1 MASSKAAMPGQEEK
15 IDPEVAREEMISAFE
30 DSTKNLKSNTSY
42 YEAERRPE
50 AIGVTVPVQMQS
62 LLAHVGYPRLYVDS
76 IAERQSVEGFRLGGA
91 DQADEELWSWWQANN
106 LDIEAPLGYTD
117 AFIHGRSYITISQP
131 DPQIDLGW
139 DPTIPIIRV
148 EPPTRMY
155 AEIDPRV
162 GKVSKAIRVAY
173 NSEGNEIQAA
183 TLYTMNDTYGWYKAD
198 GEWQQWFQYTHGL
211 MAVPVVPLPNRT
223 RLSDLYGTTEITP
236 ELRSMTDAAA
246 RVLMLMQATAELM
259 GVPQRLIFGIKPE
272 EIGVDA
278 ATGQTFFDAYLA
290 RILAFEDA
298 DGKIQQFSAAELGN
312 FTNALDQIAKQV
324 AAYTGL
330 PPQYLSTAAD
340 NPASAEAIRAAES
353 RLIKKVERKNS
364 IFGGAWEDAM
374 RLAYRMMKG
383 GDVPPNYQQMETVW
397 LDPSTPTYAAKAD
410 AAVKLYGNGVGVI
423 PKEQARIDMGYSIT
437 EREDMRVWDEQEA
450 AAGLG
455 MMGTMFAT
463 DPTGSG
469 TPKPVTAGDAKPSL
483 TAKPVP
489 AQVVP
494 KGTSPAPAKK

>member
-1 MASSKAAMPGQEEK
+1 MTAPLPGQEEVVNP
-15 IDPEVAREEMISAFE
+15 DEAREDMISAFE
-30 DSTKNLKSNTSY
+30 DSTKALASNTSY

-50 AIGVTVPVQMQS
+50 AIGVTVPVQMQK

-76 IAERQSVEGFRLGGA
+76 IAERQAVEGFRIGDA
-91 DQADEELWSWWQANN
+91 DEADEELWSWWQANN

-117 AFIHGRSYITISQP
+117 AYVHGRSYITLAMP
-131 DPQIDLGW
+131 DPAIDIGW
-139 DPTIPIIRV
+139 DPAVPIIRV

-155 AEIDPRV
+155 AEIDPRI
-162 GKVSKAIRVAY
+162 GKPSKAIRVAY
-173 NSEGNEIQAA
+173 NQTGDEITAA
-183 TLYTMNDTYGWYKAD
+183 TLYTLNDTYGWFKAD
-198 GEWQQWFQYTHGL
+198 GEWQPWFQYTHGL

-223 RLSDLYGTTEITP
+223 RLSDLYGTSEITP

-278 ATGQTFFDAYLA
+278 ETGQTFFDAYLA

-298 DGKIQQFSAAELGN
+298 DGKIQQFSAAELSN

-340 NPASAEAIRAAES
+340 NPASAEAIRASES

-364 IFGGAWEDAM
+364 IFGGAWEEAM
-374 RLAYRMMKG
+374 RLAWRMAKG
-383 GDVPPNYQQMETVW
+383 GEVPPDMQRMETIW
-397 LDPSTPTYAAKAD
+397 RDPSTPTYAAKAD
-410 AAVKLYGNGVGVI
+410 AATKLYGNGTGVI
-423 PKEQARIDMGYSIT
+423 PRERARIDMGYSVQ
-437 EREDMRVWDEQEA
+437 EREEMRRWDEEEA
-450 AAGLG
+450 ALGLG
-455 MMGTMFAT
+455 LVGTMYSS
-463 DPTGSG
+463 DPSAAG
-469 TPKPVTAGDAKPSL
+469 KPAL
-483 TAKPVP
+483 EAKPV
-489 AQVVP
+489 AAEVVP
-494 KGTSPAPAKK
+494 K

>member
-1 MASSKAAMPGQEEK
+1 MTTTASLPGQED
-15 IDPEVAREEMISAFE
+15 ITDPEAARDDMISAFE
-30 DSTKNLKSNTSY
+30 ESIRSMKSNTSY

-76 IAERQSVEGFRLGGA
+76 IAERQAVEGFRLGGA
-91 DQADEELWSWWQANN
+91 DSADEELWAWWQANN

-117 AFIHGRSYITISQP
+117 AYIHGRSYITLASP
-131 DPQIDLGW
+131 DPQIDIGW
-139 DPTIPIIRV
+139 DPTVPLIRV

-162 GKVSKAIRVAY
+162 GKVSKAVRVAY
-173 NSEGNEIQAA
+173 NATGDEIQAA
-183 TLYTMNDTYGWYKAD
+183 TLYGLNDTWGWYKAE
-198 GEWQQWFQYTHGL
+198 GQWTPWFQYTHGL

-272 EIGVDA
+272 EIGVDSE
-278 ATGQTFFDAYLA
+278 TGQTFFDAYLA

-298 DGKIQQFSAAELGN
+298 DGKIQQFSAAELAN

-324 AAYTGL
+324 ASYTGL

-353 RLIKKVERKNS
+353 RLIKKVERKNL
-364 IFGGAWEDAM
+364 IFGGAWEEAM

-383 GDVPPNYQQMETVW
+383 GDMTPDMQLMETIW
-397 LDPSTPTYAAKAD
+397 RNPSTPTYAAKAD
-410 AAVKLYGNGVGVI
+410 AASKLYANGTGVI
-423 PKEQARIDMGYSIT
+423 PRERARIDMGYSIT
-437 EREDMRVWDEQEA
+437 EREEMRKWDEEEA
-450 AAGLG
+450 AMGLG
-455 MMGTMFAT
+455 LVGTMYSTDGAT
-463 DPTGSG
+463 Q
-469 TPKPVTAGDAKPSL
+469 AKPGL
-483 TAKPVP
+483 KAQPVQAQIGTKNKPPADTA
-489 AQVVP
+489 
-494 KGTSPAPAKK
+494 AKK

>member
-1 MASSKAAMPGQEEK
+1 VTAPLPGQEEVVNP
-15 IDPEVAREEMISAFE
+15 DEAREDMISAFE
-30 DSTKNLKSNTSY
+30 DSTKALASNTSY

-50 AIGVTVPVQMQS
+50 AIGVTVPVQMQK

-76 IAERQSVEGFRLGGA
+76 IAERQAVEGFRIGDA
-91 DQADEELWSWWQANN
+91 DEADEELWSWWQANN

-117 AFIHGRSYITISQP
+117 AYVHGRSYITLAMP
-131 DPQIDLGW
+131 DPAIDIGW
-139 DPTIPIIRV
+139 DPAVPIIRV

-155 AEIDPRV
+155 AEIDPRI
-162 GKVSKAIRVAY
+162 GKPSKAIRVAY
-173 NSEGNEIQAA
+173 NQTGDEITAA
-183 TLYTMNDTYGWYKAD
+183 TLYTLNDTYGWFKAD
-198 GEWQQWFQYTHGL
+198 GEWQPWFQYTHGL

-223 RLSDLYGTTEITP
+223 RLSDLYGTSEITP

-278 ATGQTFFDAYLA
+278 ETGQTFFDAYLA

-298 DGKIQQFSAAELGN
+298 DGKIQQFSAAELSN

-340 NPASAEAIRAAES
+340 NPASAEAIRASES

-364 IFGGAWEDAM
+364 IFGGAWEEAM
-374 RLAYRMMKG
+374 RLAWRMAKG
-383 GDVPPNYQQMETVW
+383 GEVPPDMQRMETIW
-397 LDPSTPTYAAKAD
+397 RDPSTPTYAAKAD
-410 AAVKLYGNGVGVI
+410 AATKLYGNGTGVI
-423 PKEQARIDMGYSIT
+423 PRERARIDMGYSVQ
-437 EREDMRVWDEQEA
+437 EREEMRRWDEEEA
-450 AAGLG
+450 ALGLG
-455 MMGTMFAT
+455 LVGTMYSS
-463 DPTGSG
+463 DPSAAG
-469 TPKPVTAGDAKPSL
+469 KPAL
-483 TAKPVP
+483 EAKPV
-489 AQVVP
+489 AAEVVP
-494 KGTSPAPAKK
+494 K

>member
-1 MASSKAAMPGQEEK
+1 MTAPLPGQEE
-15 IDPEVAREEMISAFE
+15 ISNPDEVREQMISQFE
-30 DSTKNLKSNTSY
+30 DASRNLRSNTSY

-76 IAERQSVEGFRLGGA
+76 IAERQAVEGFRMGDA
-91 DQADEELWSWWQANN
+91 EEADEELWSWWQANN

-117 AFIHGRSYITISQP
+117 AYVHGKSYITISQP
-131 DPQIDLGW
+131 DPQIDVGW
-139 DPTIPIIRV
+139 DQTVPIIRV

-155 AEIDPRV
+155 AEIDPRI

-173 NSEGNEIQAA
+173 NAEGNEIQAA
-183 TLYTMNDTYGWYKAD
+183 TLYTMNDTFGWYRAE
-198 GEWQQWFQYTHGL
+198 GEWVPWFNYTHGL
-211 MAVPVVPLPNRT
+211 QAVPVVPLPNRT
-223 RLSDLYGTTEITP
+223 RLSDLYGTSEITP

-272 EIGVDA
+272 EIGVDSE
-278 ATGQTFFDAYLA
+278 TGQTFFDAYLA
-290 RILAFEDA
+290 RILAFEDS
-298 DGKIQQFSAAELGN
+298 DGKIQQFSAAELAN

-353 RLIKKVERKNS
+353 RLIKKVERKNL
-364 IFGGAWEDAM
+364 IFGGAWEEAM

-383 GDVPPNYQQMETVW
+383 GDITPQMQRLETIW
-397 LDPSTPTYAAKAD
+397 RDPSTPTYAAKAD
-410 AAVKLYGNGVGVI
+410 AAVKLYSNGVGVI
-423 PKEQARIDMGYSIT
+423 PKEQARIDMGYSIAQ
-437 EREDMRVWDEQEA
+437 REEMRKWDEEEA
-450 AAGLG
+450 ALGLG
-455 MMGTMFAT
+455 LMGTMYSTDGAT
-463 DPTGSG
+463 Q
-469 TPKPVTAGDAKPSL
+469 AKPGL
-483 TAKPVP
+483 EAKPVQAEIGSKNKPP
-489 AQVVP
+489 AEA
-494 KGTSPAPAKK
+494 APA

>member
-1 MASSKAAMPGQEEK
+1 MTAPLPGQEEVE
-15 IDPEVAREEMISAFE
+15 DPDEAREQMISAFE
-30 DSTKNLKSNTSY
+30 DASRTLNSNTSY

-50 AIGVTVPVQMQS
+50 AIGVTVPVQMQG

-76 IAERQSVEGFRLGGA
+76 IAERQAVEGFRMGDA
-91 DQADEELWSWWQANN
+91 EEADEELWSWWQSNN

-117 AFIHGRSYITISQP
+117 AYVHGRSYITISQP

-139 DPTIPIIRV
+139 DPAIPIIKV
-148 EPPTRMY
+148 EPPTRMF
-155 AEIDPRV
+155 AEIDPRI

-173 NSEGNEIQAA
+173 NADGNEIQAA
-183 TLYTMNDTYGWYKAD
+183 TLYTMNDTYGWFRSE
-198 GEWQQWFQYTHGL
+198 GEWVPWFNYTHGL
-211 MAVPVVPLPNRT
+211 QAVPVVPLPNRT

-246 RVLMLMQATAELM
+246 RILMLMQATAELM

-272 EIGVDA
+272 EIGVDPD
-278 ATGQTFFDAYLA
+278 TGQTFFDAYLA

-298 DGKIQQFSAAELGN
+298 DGKIQQFSAAELAN

-330 PPQYLSTAAD
+330 PPQYLSTASD

-353 RLIKKVERKNS
+353 RLIKKVERKNL
-364 IFGGAWEDAM
+364 IFGGAWEEAM

-383 GDVPPNYQQMETVW
+383 GETPPDMMRMETIW
-397 LDPSTPTYAAKAD
+397 RDPATPTYAAKAD

-423 PKEQARIDMGYSIT
+423 PKEQARIDMGYSIAQ
-437 EREDMRVWDEQEA
+437 REEMRRWDEEEA
-450 AAGLG
+450 ALGLG
-455 MMGTMFAT
+455 LVGTMYSTDGAT
-463 DPTGSG
+463 Q
-469 TPKPVTAGDAKPSL
+469 AKPGL
-483 TAKPVP
+483 KAKPVEAEIGSKNKPP
-489 AQVVP
+489 AEA
-494 KGTSPAPAKK
+494 GA

>member
-1 MASSKAAMPGQEEK
+1 MTAPLPGQEDVVNPDE
-15 IDPEVAREEMISAFE
+15 AREQMISAFE
-30 DSTKNLKSNTSY
+30 DASRSLNTNTSY

-76 IAERQSVEGFRLGGA
+76 IAERQAVEGFRIGDA
-91 DQADEELWSWWQANN
+91 EEADEELWSWWQANN

-117 AFIHGRSYITISQP
+117 AYVHGKSYITISQP

-139 DPTIPIIRV
+139 DPNIPIIRV
-148 EPPTRMY
+148 EPSTRMY

-162 GKVSKAIRVAY
+162 GKVSRAIRVAY
-173 NSEGNEIQAA
+173 NAEGNEIQAA
-183 TLYTMNDTYGWYKAD
+183 TLYTLNDTFGWFRSEN
-198 GEWQQWFQYTHGL
+198 EWVPWFNYTHGL
-211 MAVPVVPLPNRT
+211 QAVPVVPLPNRT
-223 RLSDLYGTTEITP
+223 RLSDLYGTSEITP

-272 EIGVDA
+272 EIGVDSE
-278 ATGQTFFDAYLA
+278 TGQTFFDAYLA

-298 DGKIQQFSAAELGN
+298 DGKIQQFSAAELSN

-324 AAYTGL
+324 ASYTGL

-353 RLIKKVERKNS
+353 RLIKKVERKNL
-364 IFGGAWEDAM
+364 IFGGAWEEAM

-383 GDVPPNYQQMETVW
+383 GEVPPDMMRMETIW
-397 LDPSTPTYAAKAD
+397 RDPSTPTYAAKAD
-410 AAVKLYGNGVGVI
+410 AATKLYGNGVGVI
-423 PKEQARIDMGYSIT
+423 PKERARIDMGYTIA
-437 EREDMRVWDEQEA
+437 EREEMRRWDEEEA
-450 AAGLG
+450 ALGLG
-455 MMGTMFAT
+455 VVGTMYST
-463 DPTGSG
+463 DGSSQAKTG
-469 TPKPVTAGDAKPSL
+469 L
-483 TAKPVP
+483 EAKPVQAEIGSKNKPP
-489 AQVVP
+489 AETD
-494 KGTSPAPAKK
+494 KAKA

>member
-1 MASSKAAMPGQEEK
+1 MTAPLPGQEEVVNP
-15 IDPEVAREEMISAFE
+15 DEAREQMISAFE
-30 DSTKNLKSNTSY
+30 DSTKNLASNTSY

-50 AIGVTVPVQMQS
+50 AIGVTVPVQMQK

-76 IAERQSVEGFRLGGA
+76 IAERQSVEGFRLGDA
-91 DQADEELWSWWQANN
+91 DETDEELWQWWQANN

-117 AFIHGRSYITISQP
+117 AYVHGRSYITLAMP
-131 DPQIDLGW
+131 DPKIDLGW
-139 DPTIPIIRV
+139 DPAIPIIRV

-155 AEIDPRV
+155 AEIDPRI
-162 GKVSKAIRVAY
+162 GKVSRAIRVAY
-173 NSEGNEIQAA
+173 NQDGDEIEAA
-183 TLYTMNDTYGWYKAD
+183 TLYTMNDTFGWFKSD
-198 GEWQQWFQYTHGL
+198 NEWTPWFQYSHGL

-223 RLSDLYGTTEITP
+223 RLSDLYGTSEITP

-278 ATGQTFFDAYLA
+278 ETGQTFFDAYLA

-298 DGKIQQFSAAELGN
+298 DGKIQQFSAAELSN

-364 IFGGAWEDAM
+364 IFGGAWEEAM
-374 RLAYRMMKG
+374 RLAWRMAKG
-383 GDVPPNYQQMETVW
+383 GEVPPDMLRMETIW
-397 LDPSTPTYAAKAD
+397 RDPSTPTYAAKAD
-410 AAVKLYGNGVGVI
+410 AASKLFANGTGVI
-423 PKEQARIDMGYSIT
+423 PRERARIDMGYT
-437 EREDMRVWDEQEA
+437 VQEREEMRRWDEEEA
-450 AAGLG
+450 ALGLG
-455 MMGTMFAT
+455 LMGTMYSE
-463 DPTGSG
+463 DPSASKGL
-469 TPKPVTAGDAKPSL
+469 KAEPVE
-483 TAKPVP
+483 
-489 AQVVP
+489 AQVV
-494 KGTSPAPAKK
+494 KK

>member
-1 MASSKAAMPGQEEK
+1 MTAPLPGQEE
-15 IDPEVAREEMISAFE
+15 IGDPDETREQMISAFE
-30 DSTKNLKSNTSY
+30 DATKSQASNTSY

-50 AIGVTVPVQMQS
+50 AIGVTVPVQMQG

-76 IAERQSVEGFRLGGA
+76 IAERQAVEGFRLGDA
-91 DQADEELWSWWQANN
+91 DEADEEMWNWWQANN

-117 AFIHGRSYITISQP
+117 AYVHGRSYITVSAP
-131 DPQIDLGW
+131 DPKLDLGW
-139 DPTIPIIRV
+139 DPTVPIIRV

-155 AEIDPRV
+155 AEIDPRI

-173 NSEGNEIQAA
+173 NTEGNEIEAA
-183 TLYTMNDTYGWYKAD
+183 TLYTMNDTYGWYRAD
-198 GEWQQWFQYTHGL
+198 GEWVPWFNYSHGL
-211 MAVPVVPLPNRT
+211 MAVPVVPIPNRT

-246 RVLMLMQATAELM
+246 RILMLMQATAELM

-278 ATGQTFFDAYLA
+278 DTGQTFFDAYLA
-290 RILAFEDA
+290 RILAFEDP
-298 DGKIQQFSAAELGN
+298 DGKIQQFSAAELAN

-374 RLAYRMMKG
+374 RLAWRMMKG
-383 GDVPPNYQQMETVW
+383 GELPPDMMRMETIW
-397 LDPSTPTYAAKAD
+397 RDPSTPTYAAKAD
-410 AAVKLYGNGVGVI
+410 AATKLYGNGAGVI
-423 PKEQARIDMGYSIT
+423 PRERARIDMGYSIK
-437 EREDMRVWDEQEA
+437 EREEMRRWDEEEA
-450 AAGLG
+450 AMGLG
-455 MMGTMFAT
+455 LVGTMYST
-463 DPTGSG
+463 DG
-469 TPKPVTAGDAKPSL
+469 VTQAKPGL
-483 TAKPVP
+483 EAKPVQ
-489 AQVVP
+489 AEIGS
-494 KGTSPAPAKK
+494 KNKAAEESPA